1 MSTLGEKA
9 RYQKGV
15 NKEFDLRFKKILKK
29 RL

>member
-1 MSTLGEKA
+1 MSTLGETA

-15 NKEFDLRFKKILKK
+15 NKELDLRFKKILKK